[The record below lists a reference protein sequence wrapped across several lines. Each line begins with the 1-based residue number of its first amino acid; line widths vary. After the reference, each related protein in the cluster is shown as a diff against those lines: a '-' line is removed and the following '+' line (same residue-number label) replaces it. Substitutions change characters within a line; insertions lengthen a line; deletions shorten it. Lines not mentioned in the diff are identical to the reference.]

1 MDVKTVCLGMLTD
14 GPASGYDLK
23 KQFESSF
30 GHFFAAGYGSIYP
43 ALSTLAERGYVSCE
57 QIPQAGKP
65 DRKVYA
71 ITAAGRQFLQ
81 TALQNTSPCHK
92 VRSEFLAM
100 MCFSHLMRPGD
111 VEEVLDN
118 RLRDIQRY
126 KSVFEDIEATCD
138 NDWPAGMEFVLGFGK
153 AISAT
158 MEQYINDNRHMLVEE
173 TDKQSAT
180 A

>member
-1 MDVKTVCLGMLTD
+1 
-14 GPASGYDLK
+14 
-23 KQFESSF
+23 
-30 GHFFAAGYGSIYP
+30 
-43 ALSTLAERGYVSCE
+43 
-57 QIPQAGKP
+57 
-65 DRKVYA
+65 
-71 ITAAGRQFLQ
+71 
-81 TALQNTSPCHK
+81 
-92 VRSEFLAM
+92 
-100 MCFSHLMRPGD
+100 LMRPGD